1 MRKKDY
7 KMKRFLLLLISV
19 VLLACSCSKIE
30 LAGIT
35 ERINVSVPDS
45 FTGIYV
51 SGNID
56 VIFADGI
63 DVAQVEADVN
73 LLPYV
78 NVYGK
83 GKQLKIEFEDGLNV
97 KTGALKASVKIPYK
111 KGVNIISASGSAS
124 FVSDHPIASKDIVI
138 AATGASEVI
147 CHVLA
152 ESSATVQLTGA
163 SSFECGSLSAGILN
177 LTLTGA
183 SEMNAAGKVVSGQIE
198 LSEASELE
206 GISSVQKYSL
216 EIGSC
221 YGTLS
226 GASEAS
232 FKSNGLISCN
242 LSGDSSISY
251 IGNADISGSKC
262 YDTSEVEKID

>member
-1 MRKKDY
+1 
-7 KMKRFLLLLISV
+7 MKRFSIFLIPV
-19 VLLACSCSKIE
+19 ILLACSCSKIE

-35 ERINVSVPDS
+35 ECINISLPDS
-45 FTGIYV
+45 FSGIYI

-56 VIFADGI
+56 VIFADDT
-63 DVAQVEADVN
+63 DVAQVETDVN

-97 KTGALKASVKIPYK
+97 KSGSLHASVTIPYRRD
-111 KGVNIISASGSAS
+111 VNIVSASGSAS
-124 FVSDHPIASKDIVI
+124 FVSDRPIASKDVVI
-138 AATGASEVI
+138 TATGASEVI

-152 ESSATVQLTGA
+152 DKSATVKLTGA
-163 SSFECGSLSAGILN
+163 SSLECGSLSAGVMN
-177 LTLTGA
+177 LTLAGA
-183 SEMNAAGKVVSGQIE
+183 SEMKAAGRVTSCQLE
-198 LSEASELE
+198 LSGASELE

-226 GASEAS
+226 GASEATFRS
-232 FKSNGLISCN
+232 DGLISCN

-251 IGNADISGSKC
+251 TGKADISGSKC
-262 YDTSEVEKID
+262 YDSSEIEKDMELIP

>member
-1 MRKKDY
+1 M
-7 KMKRFLLLLISV
+7 
-19 VLLACSCSKIE
+19 
-30 LAGIT
+30 
-35 ERINVSVPDS
+35 
-45 FTGIYV
+45 

-56 VIFADGI
+56 VIFADDI
-63 DVAQVEADVN
+63 DVAQVQTDVN

-83 GKQLKIEFEDGLNV
+83 GKQLKIEFEEGLNV
-97 KTGALKASVKIPYK
+97 KTGSLKASVKIPYR
-111 KGVNIISASGSAS
+111 KGVNIVSASGSAS
-124 FVSDHPIASKDIVI
+124 FVSDLPIVSKDIVI
-138 AATGASEVI
+138 TAIGASEVI

-152 ESSATVQLTGA
+152 ESSATVKLTGA

-177 LTLTGA
+177 LTLAGA
-183 SEMNAAGKVVSGQIE
+183 SEMNAAGKVASGQIE
-198 LSEASELE
+198 LSGASELE
-206 GISSVQKYSL
+206 GISSAQKYSL

-232 FKSNGLISCN
+232 FKCDGLISCN

-251 IGNADISGSKC
+251 TGNADISGCKC
-262 YDTSEVEKID
+262 YDTSEVEKVDFYF